1 MPDISAA
8 IRNAV
13 SEKTAEIQ
21 RLTDQREDILYQA
34 GLAQR
39 RGRHKDSRCEDI
51 KNICRDI
58 ADLNVARKRPSIP
71 CEPHQIWVPRPHVP
85 ARACR
90 SSSL

>member
-1 MPDISAA
+1 MQCFTEKEGIKKEEYLLPNENKTMPDISAA

-21 RLTDQREDILYQA
+21 RLADQLEDILSQA

-51 KNICRDI
+51 KNICQDI
-58 ADLNVARKRPSIP
+58 ADEVTPP
-71 CEPHQIWVPRPHVP
+71 
-85 ARACR
+85 
-90 SSSL
+90 